1 MRRKSKTEGTCI
13 HVQLI
18 HFAIQQKRTQHCNNC
33 TPIKINLKR
42 VTDPQLQCGR
52 RNRTIRSGVLRM
64 KSHGS
69 DQGHSPINTSVSVVK
84 NPPAGEETQIRSLG
98 REDPLE
104 KEMDTHFSILAWE
117 IPWTE
122 EPGGP
127 QSTSG
132 PKHEI
137 HSSLASAHLLN
148 LLIT

>member
-1 MRRKSKTEGTCI
+1 MSLGVLNETKSKTEGTCV

-42 VTDPQLQCGR
+42 VIDPQLQCGR

-98 REDPLE
+98 RRKKWIPTSVFLPGKSHGQRNLVGHSPPLAQN
-104 KEMDTHFSILAWE
+104 MRYTHHW
-117 IPWTE
+117 
-122 EPGGP
+122 P
-127 QSTSG
+127 QHTF
-132 PKHEI
+132 
-137 HSSLASAHLLN
+137 
-148 LLIT
+148 